1 MKNKILLILIS
12 FVYLV
17 KLGSQNDIALN
28 ITNKSLTGNSWTF
41 DLEMTIV
48 NAQGG
53 NWGTMNIRNNIEV
66 PGGVLI
72 NHAACSFVFTPG
84 GQVLNGTITSFTGG
98 AVTGTDKLSL
108 NIERNTSAPNL
119 TVGSTVTLATY
130 TIIFTNTVPGSN
142 LITPRPFAATGSGA
156 TFWIDKDDALATRRP
171 FNIYPAQP
179 LPIKLRSFSA
189 VKDGE
194 RATRLDW
201 VSSSELNSDYFGIE
215 RSQDGSNWENI
226 GQVLAAGNSD
236 ADIDYQY
243 VDRKLPNF
251 RSGNNIFYYR
261 LRMTDLD
268 GKFQYSDVRGVNF
281 GKATESFLTI
291 YPNPTT
297 EIINIDLSGINMEDG
312 EVMLSVYDANGRNMI
327 NKNVIGNGIELIEMN
342 QYPAG
347 TYNVVVIQGD
357 NIQQKK
363 IIKID

>member
-1 MKNKILLILIS
+1 MKILNIFLSLI
-12 FVYLV
+12 FVNSIVYA
-17 KLGSQNDIALN
+17 QPHIN
-28 ITNKSLTGNSWTF
+28 ITFENRQISGNTWTF
-41 DLEMTIV
+41 DLV
-48 NAQGG
+48 AQILPTYVSAES
-53 NWGTMNIRNNIEV
+53 NWSTMDIRTNISNV
-66 PGGVLI
+66 PPGGVTIASVSGTPL
-72 NHAACSFVFTPG
+72 NPSVLSATGQTGFAGGGVANTVKYAVALERNVANPDFTPG
-84 GQVLNGTITSFTGG
+84 T
-98 AVTGTDKLSL
+98 
-108 NIERNTSAPNL
+108 
-119 TVGSTVTLATY
+119 TVTLASMSVT
-130 TIIFTNTVPGSN
+130 FSAPLPSDN
-142 LITPRPFAATGSGA
+142 LVTPRPFGGSA
-156 TFWIDKDDALATRRP
+156 QSFWTTIIDPNPRP
-171 FNIYPAQP
+171 FGLPSAFP

-215 RSQDGSNWENI
+215 RSQDGINWENI
-226 GQVLAAGNSD
+226 GQVQAAGNSN